1 MIGTMTRFC
10 TRLSLPGL
18 LIACLL
24 LVLAGCTAAPPRPAK
39 GSLVD
44 LVPKD
49 GSFKPA
55 VKSSNSSVLLTPEEL
70 ALIEEMV
77 NPPYLIGPGDGVR
90 VDVFGRPEVSGTH
103 IVGPDGKVTVPLM
116 GVVTI
121 ADLTREQAQSEISRR
136 LLSYFARPFVTL
148 SVTDYT
154 SNTIT
159 VLGRVERAGALKFP
173 QPPTL
178 VDVLAS
184 AGAMP
189 ILDKQATLT
198 RVAIIR
204 GRDRIMWVDA
214 KALLNGDLRY
224 NIRLKK
230 NDVVFIPDSSDTSVY
245 VLGQVPRP
253 GSYRLTPRMSVLDA
267 LAQAGGPNNDAAP
280 DQIALYRAGT
290 QELVMIPLAN
300 IIDPSRAQN
309 YALEDGDVIY
319 VPASGLA
326 DFGYFMRQISPFLN
340 ILLFSPPSY
349 WTSGTVSSTNTTI
362 VK

>member
-1 MIGTMTRFC
+1 MTRFSTC
-10 TRLSLPGL
+10 WRLPGL

-24 LVLAGCTAAPPRPAK
+24 LVLTGCTAAPPRPVK

-44 LVPKD
+44 LIPKD

-55 VKSSNSSVLLTPEEL
+55 VKSSNANALMTPEEL

-77 NPPYLIGPGDGVR
+77 NPPYLIGPGDGVK
-90 VDVFGRPEVSGTH
+90 VDIFGRPEVSGQH
-103 IVGPDGKVTVPLM
+103 VVGPDGKITMPLM
-116 GVVTI
+116 GVVAI
-121 ADLTREQAQSEISRR
+121 LDLTREQAQTEIDRR
-136 LLSYFARPFVTL
+136 MRTYFARPFVTV
-148 SVTDYT
+148 SVTDYA

-184 AGAMP
+184 SGAMP

-280 DQIALYRAGT
+280 EQIALYRAGT

-319 VPASGLA
+319 VPSSGLA
-326 DFGYFMRQISPFLN
+326 DFGYFMRQISPFFN

-349 WTSGTVSSTNTTI
+349 WTSGTVSNSTTI

>member
-1 MIGTMTRFC
+1 MNRFC

-24 LVLAGCTAAPPRPAK
+24 VILSGCTAAPPRPVK
-39 GSLVD
+39 GSLED
-44 LVPKD
+44 LVPKN

-55 VKSSNSSVLLTPEEL
+55 VKSANSSALLTPEEL

-77 NPPYLIGPGDGVR
+77 NPPYLIGPGDVVK
-90 VDVFGRPEVSGTH
+90 VDVFGRPEVSGAHT
-103 IVGPDGKVTVPLM
+103 VGPDGKVTVPLM

-121 ADLTREQAQSEISRR
+121 ADLTREQAQSEINQRMR
-136 LLSYFARPFVTL
+136 TYFARPVVTV

-184 AGAMP
+184 SGAMP

-204 GRDRIMWVDA
+204 GRDRIMWVDV

-230 NDVVFIPDSSDTSVY
+230 NDVVFIPDSSDTAVY

-267 LAQAGGPNNDAAP
+267 LAQAGGPTNDAAP
-280 DQIALYRAGT
+280 SQIALYRAGT
-290 QELVMIPLAN
+290 EELVMIPLAN

-319 VPASGLA
+319 VPSSGLA
-326 DFGYFMRQISPFLN
+326 DFGYFMRQISPFFN

-349 WTSGTVSSTNTTI
+349 WSTGSVTNNSTTV

>member
-1 MIGTMTRFC
+1 MIGTITRFC
-10 TRLSLPGL
+10 ARSSLPGL

-24 LVLAGCTAAPPRPAK
+24 VVLAGCTAAPPRPVK
-39 GSLVD
+39 GSLEE
-44 LVPKD
+44 LVPKN

-55 VKSSNSSVLLTPEEL
+55 VKSSNSSALMTPEEL

-77 NPPYLIGPGDGVR
+77 NPPYLIGPGDVVK
-90 VDVFGRPEVSGTH
+90 VDVFGRPEVSGPHT
-103 IVGPDGKVTVPLM
+103 VGPDGKVTVPLM

-121 ADLTREQAQSEISRR
+121 ADLTREQAQSEINQR
-136 LLSYFARPFVTL
+136 LRTYFARPVVTV
-148 SVTDYT
+148 SITDYT

-184 AGAMP
+184 SGAMP

-267 LAQAGGPNNDAAP
+267 LAQAGGPTNDAAQG
-280 DQIALYRAGT
+280 QIALYRAGT
-290 QELVMIPLAN
+290 EELVLIPLAN

-319 VPASGLA
+319 VPSSGLA
-326 DFGYFMRQISPFLN
+326 DFGYFMRQISPFFN

-349 WTSGTVSSTNTTI
+349 WSTGSVTNNSTTV

>member
-1 MIGTMTRFC
+1 MTRFC
-10 TRLSLPGL
+10 IRMGLPGL
-18 LIACLL
+18 LVACLL
-24 LVLAGCTAAPPRPAK
+24 VALAGCTAAPPRPVK
-39 GSLVD
+39 GSLES
-44 LVPKD
+44 LVPKNT
-49 GSFKPA
+49 SFKPA
-55 VKSSNSSVLLTPEEL
+55 VKSSNASVLMTPEEL

-90 VDVFGRPEVSGTH
+90 VDVFGRPEVSGAH
-103 IVGPDGKVTVPLM
+103 IVGPDGKITVPLM
-116 GVVTI
+116 GVVNLN
-121 ADLTREQAQSEISRR
+121 DLTREQAQTEIDRR
-136 LLSYFARPFVTL
+136 LRAYFARPFVTV

-184 AGAMP
+184 SGAMP

-204 GRDRIMWVDA
+204 GRDRMMWVDA

-245 VLGQVPRP
+245 VLGQVVRP

-280 DQIALYRAGT
+280 EQIAIYRAGAE
-290 QELVMIPLAN
+290 QLEMIPFAN

-319 VPASGLA
+319 VPSSGLA
-326 DFGYFMRQISPFLN
+326 DFGYFMRQISPFFN

-349 WTSGTVSSTNTTI
+349 WTSGTVSNTTTNI